1 MNNPYQTLGVSPS
14 ATDEEIKRAYRALAQ
29 KYHPDKYV
37 DNPLASLAEE
47 KLKEI
52 NEAYDEICRQRKTG
66 ANTSSYS
73 QSYNTGSYQNSSYNT
88 YETNAA
94 YQQIRLLITQ
104 RRNDEA
110 IQQLDAMQNHDAE
123 WFFLKGM
130 AYYQKGW
137 FDQAMTHIT
146 TANRMDPNNR
156 EYATALARLSGQNQQ
171 YRNYQN
177 MGNTTDMCNCC
188 SNLLCADCC
197 CEMMGGDLIP
207 CC

>member
-1 MNNPYQTLGVSPS
+1 MNNPYEVLGVSQN

-37 DNPLASLAEE
+37 DNPLASLAED

-52 NEAYDEICRQRKTG
+52 NEAYTAINQQRKSG
-66 ANTSSYS
+66 TSHT
-73 QSYNTGSYQNSSYNT
+73 QSYNQDQTYNNSYSSSANSS
-88 YETNAA
+88 NAS
-94 YQQIRLLITQ
+94 YVQVRTILSQG
-104 RRNDEA
+104 RNDEA
-110 IQQLDAMQNHDAE
+110 ISMLDAMPNHDAE

-137 FDQAMTHIT
+137 FDQALNHISNAT
-146 TANRMDPNNR
+146 RMDPSNF
-156 EYATALARLSGQNQQ
+156 EYRTALSRMTGQNQS
-171 YRNYQN
+171 YRNMQGGNN
-177 MGNTTDMCNCC
+177 MNQACNCC
-188 SNLLCADCC
+188 GNLICADCC